1 MKKEKPVNTIIQ
13 KSIKSSVFN
22 PWEIKGQVDYNRLI
36 KEFGISLLKDLPDIF
51 NKELLFRRKIVFAH
65 RDFQRILEAVRK
77 KKKFVMMTG
86 LMPTGKFHL
95 GHAILAKQF
104 AFYQKLGAR
113 IYIAVADIEA
123 YNVRKQSLEDSRKIA
138 REYIKNY
145 IALGLNLENAD
156 IYFQSAR
163 SKNSVKS
170 NSYYRLQNLLSRY
183 STFNEFKAVY
193 GEITPGKILSSL
205 LQAADMLHPQL
216 PEFENYCPVVVP
228 VGIDQDP
235 HLRLARDILSRINIP
250 FIQLSSTY
258 HLFAP
263 SLKGLTEKMSSSD
276 LKSFIAMTD
285 NDKIVK
291 EKINKYA
298 FSGGQPTLEEHKK
311 KGGNPDIDVSF
322 QYLKMLLEENDK
334 KLEEIY
340 DRYKSGKM
348 TTSEL
353 KNYTIEKLNNFLRN
367 HQKEMKKAEKIV
379 DGFME

>member
-1 MKKEKPVNTIIQ
+1 MKKEKPVNTIIE

-22 PWEIKGQVDYNRLI
+22 PWEIKGHVDYNRLI

-285 NDKIVK
+285 NDKTVK

-379 DGFME
+379 DKFLS